1 MGWSRDEIEGEFGLY
16 RERAARAAA
25 SGDWRQW
32 SEQFTED
39 ATYVEHH
46 FGEMHGRAAI
56 HEWIQSTMDE
66 WPNCEMTSFPV
77 DWYVI
82 DEDRGWV
89 VFQVQNR
96 MGDPGDGSVWQDHNI
111 SILHYAGDGRW
122 RYEEDV
128 YNPTRMGAMVMG
140 YLEHKKS
147 LDPSDETGA
156 GRS

>member
-1 MGWSRDEIEGEFGLY
+1 MVAPRSGRRLEVNRQRHLTRGRQGQRQEKFHLY
-16 RERAARAAA
+16 RGHQITGLVEPLHRSVVVAP
-25 SGDWRQW
+25 WR
-32 SEQFTED
+32 
-39 ATYVEHH
+39 
-46 FGEMHGRAAI
+46 HGTIDLLA
-56 HEWIQSTMDE
+56 
-66 WPNCEMTSFPV
+66 PV
-77 DWYVI
+77 LDRKC
-82 DEDRGWV
+82 DRGWV